1 MTSGMLD
8 NEKILITGA
17 TGKIAFP
24 IARALAQHNDVWG
37 AARLRDASDRDRLT
51 DAGITPIALD
61 MSKGDFSRT
70 ARRFHLR
77 VPRRSRRWYRRVVTV
92 RRDERAQFGRLVV
105 LVPRCKGFRVLF
117 DRLDLRLSRPTA
129 ADRVGPAWSAVTGEL
144 QLLQSRRR
152 SGVHVDRQAVPTSH
166 SRSSGSAP
174 PTDPKAVRRPIDSI

>member
-24 IARALAQHNDVWG
+24 IARALAQRNEVWG
-37 AARLRDASDRDRLT
+37 AARLRDQAARDRLA

-61 MSKGDFSRT
+61 MSAGDFSSLPDDFT
-70 ARRFHLR
+70 YVFHAA
-77 VPRRSRRWYRRVVTV
+77 VDVGAGEWSRCVDTNAQKSGDLLYRLPCR
-92 RRDERAQFGRLVV
+92 
-105 LVPRCKGFRVLF
+105 KGFRLLF

-129 ADRVGPAWSAVTGEL
+129 ADRVGPARSAIAGEL
-144 QLLQSRRR
+144 QLLQGRRR
-152 SGVHVDRQAVPTSH
+152 SGVHVGRESITTFR

-174 PTDPKAVRRPIDSI
+174 RTGPKAVRRPIASI